1 MMTDRAARG
10 RAQDTMVTGDMTGD
24 TANHGTLETAF
35 GIGRHCRAG
44 KRERQGRAYQKNFHR
59 WTSSLLCLSQSA
71 GFVFVP
77 GPNDARTTL
86 ECCSAA
92 GQRFFS
98 ASDLARI
105 FAIVVVGVMASPSM
119 ARRMIA
125 GLPEACACLNASGK
139 SSVRSTETPKPPK
152 ARA

>member
-1 MMTDRAARG
+1 MVADDAAGG
-10 RAQDTMVTGDMTGD
+10 RAQDAMVAGDMTGD
-24 TANHGTLETAF
+24 SADRGTFETAF
-35 GIGRHCRAG
+35 GISRHSRG
-44 KRERQGRAYQKNFHR
+44 DERERQGCACQKNFHR

-139 SSVRSTETPKPPK
+139 SSVRSTDTPKPPK